1 MLSLISLA
9 ECQVLGLV
17 KSINNKSLSYS
28 GLARLASGI
37 HELFCQAS
45 VISESFQQRKNTG
58 ILGGLLP
65 PCLNLNLANYIIINK
80 TIFLSLS
87 YTFIGVDFKNNYE
100 LPKAKH
106 YLSSAC
112 SLLDE
117 LHVSGY
123 EDHYGK
129 EEIDSYS
136 KKKLLF
142 YKIYQLQFARR
153 FLHWH
158 KIFFEMKKNLFQ
170 MERWNQK
177 FWLNPLI
184 LYYRSLLKLISFKTI
199 IHGVQ
204 FSELLIYRS
213 AVVE

>member
-136 KKKLLF
+136 KK
-142 YKIYQLQFARR
+142 IIILQDISTTIRKEVFTLAQ
-153 FLHWH
+153 
-158 KIFFEMKKNLFQ
+158 NLFRN
-170 MERWNQK
+170 EEEPISDGK
-177 FWLNPLI
+177 VEPKI
-184 LYYRSLLKLISFKTI
+184 LVEPINFILPEPIEINIIQNNNTWCTI
-199 IHGVQ
+199 Q
-204 FSELLIYRS
+204 
-213 AVVE
+213 